1 MNGHLRKGLTVAALL
16 FATASFA
23 VRPIGGQAPLSP
35 EEAAMA
41 AADTTNRILS
51 PRDMKQI
58 ADAVGAR
65 CNYCHIAKKPDGK
78 PDYKADSPLKETA
91 RYMKTHFVDALVTK
105 DGKPLT
111 CATCHAG
118 KVTFLPRELPPD
130 AKKSAVEGDRLATM
144 KRMAV
149 IAKSLGVQCDFC
161 HAKGP
166 DGKFAYE
173 LPTAHKQIAK
183 YMMTEIVDKYKL
195 KDGGELTCATCHA
208 GKTEFLPHHAAKEG
222 GHSHEGHQHGGET
235 KAGGARK
242 AGK

>member
-16 FATASFA
+16 FAVASFA
-23 VRPIGGQAPLSP
+23 VRSIGGQAPLSP

-41 AADTTNRILS
+41 AADDKNRILS

-91 RYMKTHFVDALVTK
+91 KYMKTHFVDGLVTK

-118 KVTFLPRELPPD
+118 KTTFLPRELPSD
-130 AKKSAVEGDRLATM
+130 ARKSSLEGDRLAIM
-144 KRMAV
+144 KRMNV

-183 YMMTEIVDKYKL
+183 YMMTEVVDKYRL

-208 GKTEFLPHHAAKEG
+208 GKTEFLPHRAAEADQHK
-222 GHSHEGHQHGGET
+222 GHPHGGEK
-235 KAGGARK
+235 KAGGK
-242 AGK
+242 TGG